1 MQTLRAKDVLEN
13 INCINSSEFECSQNI
28 VLDFENVENIDLK
41 AITAL
46 LNIQKVAI
54 LNNKSLSLKNLKPNV
69 EKTLDVIG
77 LNKKITNPI
86 LRK

>member
-28 VLDFENVENIDLK
+28 VLDFANIESIDLK
-41 AITAL
+41 SITAL
-46 LNIQKVAI
+46 LNLQKVAI
-54 LNNKSLSLKNLKPNV
+54 LNNKSLSLENLNPNV
-69 EKTLDVIG
+69 ERTLDVIG
-77 LNKKITNPI
+77 INKKITNPI